1 MMPNKSL
8 RKKLIESAFE
18 KKIGHVGSALSC
30 LDTVNYLYDNI
41 ITKDD
46 IFILSKGH
54 GAMALYLALEKQGK
68 KPDWTMHPELDEEKG
83 IYATTG
89 SLGHGLPIA
98 IGRAYARKLSGKGR
112 VFVLLGDGEMA
123 EGSVWESLILA
134 NRFKLDNLYILIDWN
149 KYGGLTDDV
158 KKLFDFDGDS
168 LAARVRAFGF
178 NVLKIDGHDEK
189 QLESLKTLHD
199 ARTVVILDTIK
210 GKGVDVLEKT
220 HFHGYYFHQNPD
232 EYKKALDALS

>member
-1 MMPNKSL
+1 MIPNKPL
-8 RKKLIESAFE
+8 RKKLIENAFE
-18 KKIGHVGSALSC
+18 KKMGHVGSALSC
-30 LDTVNYLYDNI
+30 LDAVNYLYDNI
-41 ITKDD
+41 ITRDD

-89 SLGHGLPIA
+89 SLGH
-98 IGRAYARKLSGKGR
+98 
-112 VFVLLGDGEMA
+112 GEMA

-189 QLESLKTLHD
+189 QLESLKALHD

-220 HFHGYYFHQNPD
+220 HFHGY
-232 EYKKALDALS
+232 